1 MNNFINLRLKAH
13 NHTKTFSS
21 IKHNLRHIKTL
32 SEKDDL
38 SSDRKHTQE
47 NYFFYNDEL
56 IKLEKNK
63 AATKYFYDFVAKQYK
78 EDRKEHNQIWLA
90 ANENNKDL
98 KGRNLKNS
106 KATWLE
112 GVFTFSE
119 QFKHDLGNKYSLE
132 ELTKIAYECLEDV
145 AKKIGAD
152 IKYLIYHGDE
162 TTGHYH
168 YSLSNFDNKGL
179 SLFHK
184 IKNKEDLS
192 NLQDIAFKH
201 FSKLGMNRGI
211 KKDNSIR
218 YDYISPKE
226 WHKKELLQIKDEI
239 SLKSNE
245 MIKIDE
251 SIKELKT
258 LRNNISKSSKIATNE
273 KKIIYDEITN
283 AQKQLRS
290 LRKNFQIEKK
300 SYLEFQAKLEDL
312 FKKHHSRFNDNSILK
327 EKILEEFG
335 DDIMLKA
342 SNKKLE
348 LQNQNLK
355 KQVEYLQKL
364 SESKIDFQNA
374 LIVEQEKNKMLK
386 NDLDNAKNT
395 INHQKEKLNYLDNE
409 NDILKNKIGEVEN
422 TSNKES
428 INLIN

>member
-1 MNNFINLRLKAH
+1 MKNFINVRVQAH
-13 NHTKTFSS
+13 NNAKNIIAIQHNIRYQKSLSCINEANNILIISGEQIEITQDNKKDIANTLKKMYREDR
-21 IKHNLRHIKTL
+21 IIHNEIYKKHNK
-32 SEKDDL
+32 
-38 SSDRKHTQE
+38 
-47 NYFFYNDEL
+47 
-56 IKLEKNK
+56 
-63 AATKYFYDFVAKQYK
+63 
-78 EDRKEHNQIWLA
+78 
-90 ANENNKDL
+90 
-98 KGRNLKNS
+98 RNLRES
-106 KATWLE
+106 KGTWCE

-119 QFKHDLGNKYSLE
+119 AIHQDLNNKYSLD
-132 ELTKIAYECLEDV
+132 ELVEVASNSLNEI
-145 AKKIGAD
+145 AKKYNSE
-152 IKYLIYHGDE
+152 IKYMVLHLDE
-162 TTGHYH
+162 KNPHFH
-168 YSLSNFDNKGL
+168 FQLSNFDDRGRSLTHTNK
-179 SLFHK
+179 SKQFY
-184 IKNKEDLS
+184 S
-192 NLQDIAFKH
+192 QLQDIAYKF

-211 KKDNSIR
+211 KKDPSIGF
-218 YDYISPKE
+218 DYISPKE

-258 LRNNISKSSKIATNE
+258 LRNNLSKCSKIANDE
-273 KKIIYDEITN
+273 KKLIYDEITN

-300 SYLEFQAKLEDL
+300 SYLEFQTKLEDL
-312 FKKHHSRFNDNSILK
+312 FKKHHSRFSDNSILK
-327 EKILEEFG
+327 EKILEEFS

-386 NDLDNAKNT
+386 NDLDNAKIT
-395 INHQKEKLNYLDNE
+395 INHQKEKLNFLDNE